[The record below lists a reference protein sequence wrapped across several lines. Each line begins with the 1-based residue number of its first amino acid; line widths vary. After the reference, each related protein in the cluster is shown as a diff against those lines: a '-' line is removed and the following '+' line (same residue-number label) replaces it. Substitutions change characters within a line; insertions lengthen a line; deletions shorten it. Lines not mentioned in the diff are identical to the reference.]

1 MTRIRFYLDISNGI
15 VSKYIKFIRTNDTHP
30 NDTHGVNKD
39 NGDYVTTN
47 TWDLL
52 FNQINLDSREN
63 VKIFES
69 MTN

>member
-1 MTRIRFYLDISNGI
+1 MLAVKPVWYRRKVREALEIRRLKTGPKDEN
-15 VSKYIKFIRTNDTHP
+15 
-30 NDTHGVNKD
+30 GVNKD

-47 TWDLL
+47 TLDPL
-52 FNQINLDSREN
+52 FTQINLDSRSN